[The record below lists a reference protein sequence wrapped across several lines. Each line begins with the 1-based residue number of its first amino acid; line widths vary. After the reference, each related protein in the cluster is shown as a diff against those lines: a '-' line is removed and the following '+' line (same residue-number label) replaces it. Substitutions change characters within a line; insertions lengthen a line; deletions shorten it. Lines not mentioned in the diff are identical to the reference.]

1 MPLLAALHER
11 FVRERPF
18 EGLGIAACLHITAE
32 TAMLVRLL
40 RAGGAAVSLAASN
53 PLSTQDDIA
62 AALAVRYEV
71 AVFARA
77 GVDRRGYYRHIELA
91 LNEPPQGPDLVID
104 DGGDLVNTLHTRAAA
119 LLPGVRGGC
128 ESTTTGVI
136 RLRRMAAEGALAFP
150 VIAANDT
157 ATKRM
162 VDNTCGT
169 GQSAIDGILRA
180 TNTLLA
186 GKTVVVAGFGAS
198 GRGVAERARGFG
210 AQVIV
215 TEVDPVRALDA
226 SLRGFRVLPMAQ
238 AAPLGEVFVTAT
250 GSVDVIHADHLA
262 VMRDGAIL
270 ANAGHFD
277 VEIDVR
283 ALTKLA
289 VSVHRDV
296 RPHVDA
302 YELGD
307 GRTLLLL
314 AEGRVVNLV
323 AAEGHPAEVMD
334 LAFGI
339 EALALAWL
347 ARTVLAGHK
356 DKLPAGVHEVPADI
370 DAEAASLVL
379 ATTGTSID
387 ALTPAQLSYLASWRI
402 GSLSRGSG
410 QARLSGLRR
419 DGDGCGAWGR
429 RPGQDHPSDQPDRVD
444 EVPPPGGRRQREHH
458 REPERETPGHGPP
471 VGRRPDD
478 ERDGEAEPGRDQ
490 QADRDPVARHSG
502 HGQQVPGQRAGRRRL
517 VAGQAQRE
525 EHGVL
530 QERVRVQQRRR
541 RQRHGQRAGHQ
552 DREPDEAPGGPGA
565 IPGGHRRGEHR
576 DRGPGG
582 RLHRARDPEGHGRA
596 EQPRRAGDQRQG
608 KEHQRDDRRVGDADR
623 QRERDHRG
631 RGEED
636 GGQGGVVPARVAAPV
651 RRRDRERRPDQRD
664 GYGGEPQPGIGEQ
677 AGRAQRPRQA
687 EHRHDRQVRVVGQP
701 GVQLSLRQVRGAV
714 LQQQHRRP
722 RDDLHLR
729 RGRHPGDE
737 PGHGRGQRPGQ
748 GDQHRPDD
756 RHVLVPGQPDEE
768 GRHSVADRC
777 PDGPGAV
784 GVTSVDRQR
793 GGVDGECPVRG
804 QEPVPAQPVPVG

>member
-1 MPLLAALHER
+1 MPLLTTLMGR
-11 FVRERPF
+11 FTTDRPF
-18 EGLGIAACLHITAE
+18 EGLKIAACLHITAE

-62 AALAVRYEV
+62 AALAVRYGI

-91 LNEPPQGPDLVID
+91 LSEAQPNLVID
-104 DGGDLVNTLHTRAAA
+104 DGGDLVNTLHTRAAT
-119 LLPGVRGGC
+119 LLPQVKGGC

-210 AQVIV
+210 AEVIV

-226 SLRGFRVLPMAQ
+226 SLRGFRVLPMGQ
-238 AAPLGEVFVTAT
+238 AASLGEVFVTAT
-250 GSVDVIHADHLA
+250 GSVDVINAEHLA

-289 VSVHRDV
+289 VAVHRDV

-302 YELGD
+302 YDLGH

-323 AAEGHPAEVMD
+323 AAEGHPPEVMD

-347 ARTVLAGHK
+347 AGNI

-370 DAEAASLVL
+370 DAEAAGLVL

-387 ALTPAQLSYLASWRI
+387 TLTPAQLSYRESWRI
-402 GSLSRGSG
+402 GS
-410 QARLSGLRR
+410 
-419 DGDGCGAWGR
+419 
-429 RPGQDHPSDQPDRVD
+429 
-444 EVPPPGGRRQREHH
+444 
-458 REPERETPGHGPP
+458 
-471 VGRRPDD
+471 
-478 ERDGEAEPGRDQ
+478 
-490 QADRDPVARHSG
+490 
-502 HGQQVPGQRAGRRRL
+502 
-517 VAGQAQRE
+517 
-525 EHGVL
+525 
-530 QERVRVQQRRR
+530 
-541 RQRHGQRAGHQ
+541 
-552 DREPDEAPGGPGA
+552 
-565 IPGGHRRGEHR
+565 
-576 DRGPGG
+576 
-582 RLHRARDPEGHGRA
+582 
-596 EQPRRAGDQRQG
+596 
-608 KEHQRDDRRVGDADR
+608 
-623 QRERDHRG
+623 
-631 RGEED
+631 
-636 GGQGGVVPARVAAPV
+636 
-651 RRRDRERRPDQRD
+651 
-664 GYGGEPQPGIGEQ
+664 
-677 AGRAQRPRQA
+677 
-687 EHRHDRQVRVVGQP
+687 
-701 GVQLSLRQVRGAV
+701 
-714 LQQQHRRP
+714 
-722 RDDLHLR
+722 
-729 RGRHPGDE
+729 
-737 PGHGRGQRPGQ
+737 
-748 GDQHRPDD
+748 
-756 RHVLVPGQPDEE
+756 
-768 GRHSVADRC
+768 
-777 PDGPGAV
+777 
-784 GVTSVDRQR
+784 
-793 GGVDGECPVRG
+793 
-804 QEPVPAQPVPVG
+804 